1 MRMQCVCAEMQMV
14 LIRRTLKK
22 SVLTQWKSH
31 AVTVLQSVNVKTPI
45 PIAMCDQVVD
55 PKGEA
60 IWKLKAYNGRVVA
73 SWLAWVAVDFAK
85 KYPSE
90 ENLVL
95 ADCLPLPQKLK
106 ETNIS
111 LLKFVPLVTGLG
123 PKLQSTSSH
132 HCAQLKVCGQSDAV
146 QA

>member
-1 MRMQCVCAEMQMV
+1 MCLRRNANV

-73 SWLAWVAVDFAK
+73 SWL
-85 KYPSE
+85 P
-90 ENLVL
+90 
-95 ADCLPLPQKLK
+95 LPLWLK
-106 ETNIS
+106 
-111 LLKFVPLVTGLG
+111 PLSVQTVG
-123 PKLQSTSSH
+123 SH
-132 HCAQLKVCGQSDAV
+132 THK
-146 QA
+146 